1 MTWREQFR
9 QLRHHRAFRI
19 PPPEW
24 PPEQQEQ
31 LAALL
36 RALGAANAAAGP
48 GPGIDGPGP
57 GIDEPGPDIDSKALA
72 TAATNLW
79 RARRRL
85 TQQTGGDRAQA
96 RQAGRYLQACQEALA
111 TAGLVVRDHDRERFH
126 SGRSLEALVFNEDP
140 DVDFET
146 VTETVRPSVFLHDER
161 IQMGQVIVSYP
172 VRAEN
177 NHGSRHA

>member
-24 PPEQQEQ
+24 PPEQQKQ

-36 RALGAANAAAGP
+36 RALDTANAAAEPGP
-48 GPGIDGPGP
+48 GPDT
-57 GIDEPGPDIDSKALA
+57 KALA

-85 TQQTGGDRAQA
+85 AQQTGGDRAQA

-111 TAGLVVRDHDRERFH
+111 DAGLVVRDHDRERFH

-140 DVDFET
+140 AVDFET
-146 VTETVRPSVFLHDER
+146 VTETVRPSVFLNDER
-161 IQMGQVIVSYP
+161 IQMGQVIVSCP

-177 NHGSRHA
+177 NHGSSHA